1 MMPSLIKFIKAH
13 ILTMLWLA
21 IAGFVMSWF
30 IWRGCCTSMS
40 SLLWIGIFTATL
52 WIALWLGN
60 AYLAESL
67 SYFYSWQKDPV
78 KRLVIGLVGMTVYT
92 VGAVYAVVYFFRYV
106 LGFDVGDNLT
116 NTFTS
121 TIVITLIISLFMTSR
136 QFLVNWRQAAVDAE
150 ASKRASINAQYES
163 LKNQVNPHFLF
174 NSLNALTNLVY
185 EDQDKAAR
193 FIKQLSEVYR
203 YVLDTRDKEVVAL
216 EDEMKF
222 LESYLFLQK
231 IRFGENLLVEIN
243 LSTKDKLIAPL
254 ALQLLVENAIKH
266 NEASSENPLSIKIA
280 EQDGYIVVEN
290 SLQRKNMPDE
300 KSPGIGLENIKS
312 RYKFLSNQPV
322 VVEERDKKFI
332 VKLPFIESDER

>member
-1 MMPSLIKFIKAH
+1 MMPSLIKFIRTH
-13 ILTMLWLA
+13 LLTMLWLT

-30 IWRGCCTSMS
+30 IWRGCCTAIS
-40 SLLWIGIFTATL
+40 SLTWIGIFTATL

-60 AYLAESL
+60 AYLAQSL
-67 SYFYSWQKDPV
+67 SHFYSWQKEPV
-78 KRLVIGLVGMTVYT
+78 KRLIIGLIGMTVYT
-92 VGAVYAVVYFFRYV
+92 IGAVNGIIYFFRYV
-106 LGFDVGDNLT
+106 VGFDVGDNLST
-116 NTFTS
+116 TFTS
-121 TIVITLIISLFMTSR
+121 TIMITLVITMFMTGR
-136 QFLVNWRQAAVDAE
+136 EFLINWRQAAVDAE

-243 LSTKDKLIAPL
+243 LTAKDKLVAPL

-266 NEASSENPLSIKIA
+266 NIASSENPLSIKIA
-280 EQDGYIVVEN
+280 ERDRYIVVEN
-290 SLQRKNMPDE
+290 SLQRKNMPE
-300 KSPGIGLENIKS
+300 ENSPGIGLENIKS
-312 RYKFLSNQPV
+312 RYRFLSDRPV
-322 VVEERDKKFI
+322 VVEESAEKF
-332 VKLPFIESDER
+332 VVRLPIIESEER